1 MKQANAVPYVSVRTL
16 AYFCIFLA
24 LFSGYFFNRLI
35 YEAMLTGKP
44 GMIAYVLACGSVF
57 HAIHEHPFF
66 FSFHLRCLIGTWIC
80 WAVSGLTFY
89 YLAYSPSTRR
99 MGEEHGSA
107 SWGTEKDAAKYAT
120 PEEERLYLANAPD
133 KLIGGDPDTILS
145 QHVKLTLYPNLLP
158 FDYRKN
164 NNVAVIGGSGTGK
177 SFRYT
182 IPNILQMHSSLV
194 ITDPKGTMLPE
205 VGQLLVDNNYVVKV
219 INTVNFEKS
228 MHFNPLSYIRKELD
242 ITKVVTVIT
251 ENTTGKGEKA
261 NDPFFQNAEKMLLIA
276 LIGYLF
282 HAVKPSDRTFA
293 HIMDMLHASEV
304 REDDDNFQNPVDMMF
319 DVLAKKKGENNFA
332 VKMYKGYKLSA
343 GKTAKS
349 ILVSCEARLH
359 MFNMEDVATL
369 TSSDEMEL
377 DKIGDRPTA
386 LFIIVSDT
394 DNSFN
399 FIVAT
404 LLSQMFNL
412 LCTHADDDCG
422 GVLPIP
428 VRCLLDEF
436 VNCIG
441 KISNFEI
448 LISTIRSRGISAS
461 IMLQSIAQLK
471 SVYKDDAN
479 TILDCCDSLVF
490 LGGKSQDTTKM
501 ISETMGKQTIVGRN
515 NSESRG
521 SQGSY
526 SMQDQSL
533 GRDLMD
539 PAEVGKLPMSK
550 ALVLM
555 TGEKPFQDD
564 KFDTTKHPNYPALA
578 SVTHKP
584 FDLNAY
590 LNEVRENTAVSNPN
604 EENMEEQPEDAG
616 DFGSFTLEQLLE
628 HLSGSDQKKLQ
639 HQINREHRKEALANL
654 KTNFHQFVNELKQGG
669 IQFAFDFLK
678 SRCKSGVSCIQS
690 RFSRRHGSR

>member
-1 MKQANAVPYVSVRTL
+1 
-16 AYFCIFLA
+16 
-24 LFSGYFFNRLI
+24 
-35 YEAMLTGKP
+35 
-44 GMIAYVLACGSVF
+44 
-57 HAIHEHPFF
+57 
-66 FSFHLRCLIGTWIC
+66 
-80 WAVSGLTFY
+80 
-89 YLAYSPSTRR
+89 
-99 MGEEHGSA
+99 
-107 SWGTEKDAAKYAT
+107 
-120 PEEERLYLANAPD
+120 
-133 KLIGGDPDTILS
+133 
-145 QHVKLTLYPNLLP
+145 
-158 FDYRKN
+158 
-164 NNVAVIGGSGTGK
+164 
-177 SFRYT
+177 
-182 IPNILQMHSSLV
+182 
-194 ITDPKGTMLPE
+194 MLPE
-205 VGQLLVDNNYVVKV
+205 VGQLLIDNDYVVKV

-282 HAVKPSDRTFA
+282 HAVQPSDRTFA
-293 HIMDMLHASEV
+293 HIMDMLHYSEV
-304 REDDDNFQNPVDMMF
+304 REDDDNFQNPVDKMF
-319 DVLAKKKGENNFA
+319 DQLGKRKGRDNFA
-332 VKMYKGYKLSA
+332 YKMYMGYKLSA

-359 MFNMEDVATL
+359 MFNMVDVANL
-369 TSSDEMEL
+369 TSADEMEL

-441 KISNFEI
+441 KITNFEI

-564 KFDTTKHPNYPALA
+564 KFDTTKHPNYPQLA

-584 FDLNAY
+584 FDLAAY
-590 LNEVRENTAVSNPN
+590 LEDVRMKELASDIPII
-604 EENMEEQPEDAG
+604 EEQPEGTG
-616 DFGSFTLEQLLE
+616 DFGSFTLEQLTKQ
-628 HLSGSDQKKLQ
+628 LSGSDQKKLQ
-639 HQINREHRKEALANL
+639 RQINAEHRKEALKNL
-654 KTNFHQFVNELKQGG
+654 NTNIHQFCSELKQGG
-669 IQFAFDFLK
+669 ILYAFHFLGNA
-678 SRCKSGVSCIQS
+678 CKSGISRIKS
-690 RFSRRHGSR
+690 RFSRRSRSG